1 MVKQNKII
9 KQTNKQKPVV
19 AFMFEMTAEG
29 GFQAGGHSLYFQL
42 YCVPSAQSLHFTF
55 DIKKDFMKQDKI
67 TYDYMKHNCDKSQN
81 YTY

>member
-1 MVKQNKII
+1 MGPGYFFFF
-9 KQTNKQKPVV
+9 KPH
-19 AFMFEMTAEG
+19 
-29 GFQAGGHSLYFQL
+29 AGGGSWARGASCISSFFFPIQ
-42 YCVPSAQSLHFTF
+42 SAQYLHFTF